1 MFADISFPI
10 SSFQVFSYEIPPSL
24 INDIHV
30 GSIVNAPF
38 STRNIQGIVVD
49 KYEEKKYVGNIKEI
63 DSLVDGSPVID
74 KSLWKLTKWMS
85 SYYNTPIGLAAKTV
99 LPSKLITTYTP
110 PSKNFVQ
117 LTDKSLSYDI
127 KGSAQK
133 KIYEYLQ
140 HHNEPLPVSDLKNLT
155 PSALS
160 ACKALQTKG
169 AVKLIKKPVVPNP
182 YNLLMLNRDRKIILT
197 NDQQKAIKQINNSLK
212 KDKFDPFLLHGVTG
226 SGKTEVF
233 IESVKNAIKFGKSA
247 IVLLPEISITPQIA
261 GRFKSVFGDK
271 VAVWHSKLTQ
281 SSRGWIWKKIC
292 EGDYKIIVGA
302 RSAIFSPLK
311 NLGLI
316 IVDEEQENAFKQSAP
331 DPKYHAREV
340 ALMRGKINDC
350 AVILSSATPS
360 IESYYNYKNKKL
372 KYLELPKR
380 FGSAKLPKIHLI
392 DMIEESK
399 KTEEFGAIFSRFLLE
414 KIDDRLKKN
423 EQIIL
428 LHNRRGFAPV
438 LRCNDC
444 GDIIL
449 CPHCKLSLTYHK
461 TDKKMKCH
469 FCNHNENPKDKCF
482 KCDSTNIQLGGT
494 GTQKIESELKNI
506 FHKASIGRL
515 DLDSAPTASKITKT
529 LEKFSNKEIDILIG
543 TQMIAKGLDFSNA
556 TLVGITNADTGLFLP
571 DFRSGEK
578 TFQLIYQAAGRAG
591 RGEKKGEVVIQS
603 YNSEN
608 QIIQHA
614 SNLDLKTYYE
624 QCLIEREELNY
635 PPFSWLVRIEIKG
648 KDREKVLKTINKLRA
663 KLFNPPKGIEIL
675 GPAPCYRERLKDY
688 YRMQIVIKSN
698 KATDK
703 SGLVLKELYKKAT
716 NDINFSNSLK
726 LNIDVNPVS
735 LL

>member
-85 SYYNTPIGLAAKTV
+85 SYYNTPIGLTAKTV

>member
-63 DSLVDGSPVID
+63 DSLVDGRPVID

-85 SYYNTPIGLAAKTV
+85 SYYNTPIGLTAKTV

-399 KTEEFGAIFSRFLLE
+399 KTEEFGVIFSRFLLE

-614 SNLDLKTYYE
+614 SNLDLRTYYE

>member
-99 LPSKLITTYTP
+99 LPSKLIATYTP

-117 LTDKSLSYDI
+117 LTDKSLSCDI

-506 FHKASIGRL
+506 FHKASIDRL

-703 SGLVLKELYKKAT
+703 SGLVLKKLYKKAT

>member
-85 SYYNTPIGLAAKTV
+85 SYYNTPIGLTAKTV

-182 YNLLMLNRDRKIILT
+182 YNLLMLNLDRKIILT

-614 SNLDLKTYYE
+614 SNLDLRTYYE

>member
-85 SYYNTPIGLAAKTV
+85 SYYNTPIGLTAKTV

-160 ACKALQTKG
+160 ACKALQAKG

-233 IESVKNAIKFGKSA
+233 IESVKNAINFGKSA

-316 IVDEEQENAFKQSAP
+316 IVDEEQENAFKQRAP

-414 KIDDRLKKN
+414 KIDDRLKKD

-506 FHKASIGRL
+506 FHKASIDRL

-624 QCLIEREELNY
+624 QCLVEREELNY

-703 SGLVLKELYKKAT
+703 SGLVLKKLYKKAT

>member
-63 DSLVDGSPVID
+63 DSLVDGRPVID

-85 SYYNTPIGLAAKTV
+85 SYYNTPIGLTAKTV

-614 SNLDLKTYYE
+614 SNLDLRTYYE

>member
-63 DSLVDGSPVID
+63 DSLVDGRPVID

-85 SYYNTPIGLAAKTV
+85 SYYNTPIGLTAKTV

>member
-63 DSLVDGSPVID
+63 DSLVDGRPVID

-169 AVKLIKKPVVPNP
+169 ALKLIKKPVVPNP

-506 FHKASIGRL
+506 FHKASISRL
-515 DLDSAPTASKITKT
+515 DLDSAPTAAKITNT

-614 SNLDLKTYYE
+614 SNLDLRTYYE

>member
-63 DSLVDGSPVID
+63 DSLVDGRPVID

-85 SYYNTPIGLAAKTV
+85 SYYNTPIGLTAKTV

-482 KCDSTNIQLGGT
+482 KCDSTSIQLGGT

-608 QIIQHA
+608 QTIQHA

-648 KDREKVLKTINKLRA
+648 KDREKVLKTINRLRA

-703 SGLVLKELYKKAT
+703 SGLVLKKLYKKAT

>member
-140 HHNEPLPVSDLKNLT
+140 HHNEPLPVSELKNLT

-316 IVDEEQENAFKQSAP
+316 IVDEEQENAFKQNAP

-414 KIDDRLKKN
+414 KIDDRLKKS

-506 FHKASIGRL
+506 FHKASIDRL

-608 QIIQHA
+608 QTIQHA

-703 SGLVLKELYKKAT
+703 SGLVLKKLYKKAT

>member
-85 SYYNTPIGLAAKTV
+85 SYYNTPIGLTAKTV

-703 SGLVLKELYKKAT
+703 SGLVLKKLYKKAT

>member
-1 MFADISFPI
+1 
-10 SSFQVFSYEIPPSL
+10 
-24 INDIHV
+24 
-30 GSIVNAPF
+30 
-38 STRNIQGIVVD
+38 
-49 KYEEKKYVGNIKEI
+49 
-63 DSLVDGSPVID
+63 
-74 KSLWKLTKWMS
+74 
-85 SYYNTPIGLAAKTV
+85 
-99 LPSKLITTYTP
+99 
-110 PSKNFVQ
+110 
-117 LTDKSLSYDI
+117 
-127 KGSAQK
+127 
-133 KIYEYLQ
+133 
-140 HHNEPLPVSDLKNLT
+140 
-155 PSALS
+155 
-160 ACKALQTKG
+160 
-169 AVKLIKKPVVPNP
+169 
-182 YNLLMLNRDRKIILT
+182 
-197 NDQQKAIKQINNSLK
+197 
-212 KDKFDPFLLHGVTG
+212 
-226 SGKTEVF
+226 
-233 IESVKNAIKFGKSA
+233 
-247 IVLLPEISITPQIA
+247 
-261 GRFKSVFGDK
+261 
-271 VAVWHSKLTQ
+271 
-281 SSRGWIWKKIC
+281 
-292 EGDYKIIVGA
+292 
-302 RSAIFSPLK
+302 
-311 NLGLI
+311 
-316 IVDEEQENAFKQSAP
+316 
-331 DPKYHAREV
+331 
-340 ALMRGKINDC
+340 MRGKINDC

-414 KIDDRLKKN
+414 KIDDRLKKS

-591 RGEKKGEVVIQS
+591 RGDKKGEVVIQS

-698 KATDK
+698 KSTDK
-703 SGLVLKELYKKAT
+703 SGLVLKKLYKKAT
-716 NDINFSNSLK
+716 NDLNFSNSLK

>member
-85 SYYNTPIGLAAKTV
+85 SYYNTPIGLTAKTV

-614 SNLDLKTYYE
+614 SNLDLRTYYE

>member
-85 SYYNTPIGLAAKTV
+85 SYYNTPIGLTAKTV

-614 SNLDLKTYYE
+614 SNLDLRTYYE

-703 SGLVLKELYKKAT
+703 SGLVLKKLYKKAT

>member
-85 SYYNTPIGLAAKTV
+85 SYYNTPIGLTAKTV

-160 ACKALQTKG
+160 ACKALQAKG

-182 YNLLMLNRDRKIILT
+182 YNLLMSNQDRKIILT

-360 IESYYNYKNKKL
+360 IETYYNYKNKKL

-469 FCNHNENPKDKCF
+469 FCNHNENPKDKCL

-608 QIIQHA
+608 QTIQHA

-703 SGLVLKELYKKAT
+703 SGLVLKKLYKKAT

>member
-63 DSLVDGSPVID
+63 DSLVDGRPVID

-85 SYYNTPIGLAAKTV
+85 SYYNTPIGLTAKTV

-506 FHKASIGRL
+506 FHKASICRL

-614 SNLDLKTYYE
+614 SNLDLRTYYE

>member
-30 GSIVNAPF
+30 GSIVNAPL

-74 KSLWKLTKWMS
+74 RSLWKLTKWMS

-117 LTDKSLSYDI
+117 LTDKSLSFDI

-140 HHNEPLPVSDLKNLT
+140 NHNEPLPVSDLKNLA

-160 ACKALQTKG
+160 ACKALQAKG
-169 AVKLIKKPVVPNP
+169 AIKLIKKPVVPNP
-182 YNLLMLNRDRKIILT
+182 YNLLMLNQDRKIILT
-197 NDQQKAIKQINNSLK
+197 NDQQKAINQINDSLK

-350 AVILSSATPS
+350 AVVLSSATPS

-380 FGSAKLPKIHLI
+380 FGSAKLPKIHLV

-414 KIDDRLKKN
+414 KIDDRLKKS

-469 FCNHNENPKDKCF
+469 FCNHNENPKDKCL

-506 FHKASIGRL
+506 FHKASISRL

-608 QIIQHA
+608 QTIQHA

-648 KDREKVLKTINKLRA
+648 KDREKVLKTINRLRA

-703 SGLVLKELYKKAT
+703 SGLVLKKLYKKAT

>member
-63 DSLVDGSPVID
+63 DSLVDGRPVID

-85 SYYNTPIGLAAKTV
+85 SYYNTPIGLTAKTV

-155 PSALS
+155 ASALS

-614 SNLDLKTYYE
+614 SNLDLRTYYE

>member
-63 DSLVDGSPVID
+63 DSLVDGRPVID

-85 SYYNTPIGLAAKTV
+85 SYYNTPIGLTAKTV

-261 GRFKSVFGDK
+261 VRFKSVFGDK

-372 KYLELPKR
+372 KYLDLPKR

-469 FCNHNENPKDKCF
+469 FCNHNENPKNKCL

-506 FHKASIGRL
+506 FHKASISRL
-515 DLDSAPTASKITKT
+515 DLDSAPTAAKITKT
-529 LEKFSNKEIDILIG
+529 LEKFSTKEIDILIG

-591 RGEKKGEVVIQS
+591 RGDKKGEVVIQS

-648 KDREKVLKTINKLRA
+648 KDREKVLKTINRLRA

>member
-63 DSLVDGSPVID
+63 DSLVDGRPVID

-85 SYYNTPIGLAAKTV
+85 SYYNTPIGLTAKTV

-155 PSALS
+155 ASALS